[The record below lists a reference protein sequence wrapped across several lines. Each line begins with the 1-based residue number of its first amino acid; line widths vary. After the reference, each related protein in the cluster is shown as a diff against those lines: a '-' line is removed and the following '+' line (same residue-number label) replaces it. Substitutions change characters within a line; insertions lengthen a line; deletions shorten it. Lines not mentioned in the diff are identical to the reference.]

1 MTLYEINQ
9 NIESALER
17 MFTEV
22 DEETGEVKD
31 ELVTELAELNIA
43 RDEKLEAIGCYIK
56 NLQAEAAAILE
67 ESKQLKARF
76 EQKAKRVEY
85 LKNML
90 TEDLLEHGEMK
101 KEFTKVAYSFR
112 KSKQVVITDEDSIPP
127 MYIKAKV
134 EMVPDKTAIKKAIEG
149 GETVTGAQVVEN
161 QNIQIK

>member
-1 MTLYEINQ
+1 MPICFKEVFDWKLYKTVYRTERTHLSISMEERRKHMTLYEINQ

-76 EQKAKRVEY
+76 EQKAKREQ
-85 LKNML
+85 LGDAIRENIL
-90 TEDLLEHGEMK
+90 RNLSQRNGIN
-101 KEFTKVAYSFR
+101 
-112 KSKQVVITDEDSIPP
+112 VVG
-127 MYIKAKV
+127 K
-134 EMVPDKTAIKKAIEG
+134 DKPLDFP
-149 GETVTGAQVVEN
+149 N
-161 QNIQIK
+161 DH